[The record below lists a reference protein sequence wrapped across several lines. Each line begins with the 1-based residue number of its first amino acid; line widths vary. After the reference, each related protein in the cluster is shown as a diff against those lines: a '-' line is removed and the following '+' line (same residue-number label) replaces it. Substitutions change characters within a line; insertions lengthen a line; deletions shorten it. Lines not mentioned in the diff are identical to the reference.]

1 MDLESNVQHLSSLSD
16 GFDYVSLFTICTQV
30 IWDS

>member
-1 MDLESNVQHLSSLSD
+1 MDLESNVQYLSSLSD
-16 GFDYVSLFTICTQV
+16 GFDYVGLFTICTQV